1 MLIRKVVEVGS
12 KHPTK
17 ADTGTKGKGV
27 GLGSAPV
34 SEAVIRALIAVAD
47 HPEDPLRF
55 VCLLTLAEIGQC
67 VRFLVELYQ

>member
-12 KHPTK
+12 TK
-17 ADTGTKGKGV
+17 ADANAKGKGV
-27 GLGSAPV
+27 GLGCAPV

-55 VCLLTLAEIGQC
+55 VCLLTLAEIGRY
-67 VRFLVELYQ
+67 VGSPTESY